1 MLTTLKRA
9 KSALGIMEG
18 DTEQDF
24 SLQIALEAASNA
36 IERECNREFEL
47 KTYTQRLD
55 GSGTQFLRLRNFPIQ
70 TVSEVREAG
79 KVIADDSYEIEGE
92 NGMLFKRYCWPYGTR
107 NIKVEYT
114 AGYVLPSDVAG
125 AAEST
130 LPRNYEL
137 ACILFAQTLMQ
148 TPGVT
153 SERVGDISV
162 TYASAASGVLPSAV
176 AALIKL

>member
-1 MLTTLKRA
+1 MIAMKLREK
-9 KSALGIMEG
+9 
-18 DTEQDF
+18 TECYL
-24 SLQIALEAASNA
+24 SV
-36 IERECNREFEL
+36 
-47 KTYTQRLD
+47 T
-55 GSGTQFLRLRNFPIQ
+55 
-70 TVSEVREAG
+70 AG
-79 KVIADDSYEIEGE
+79 K
-92 NGMLFKRYCWPYGTR
+92 YGTR